1 MESGQ
6 YKTRLIDKVG
16 NTCPIPD
23 SYFKVLVRTTAGNI
37 RQTGDLL
44 GDYKAEQLK
53 SIGFWVANAGGQG
66 EAKSWVKS
74 VAEIEKQTGFTFFPT
89 LPESVKQQKDAAA
102 WGL

>member
-1 MESGQ
+1 MLF
-6 YKTRLIDKVG
+6 R
-16 NTCPIPD
+16 
-23 SYFKVLVRTTAGNI
+23 
-37 RQTGDLL
+37 
-44 GDYKAEQLK
+44 